1 MILESSVEVN
11 ELTFSCAVLIYFTLI
26 TLKCTYNINVTIF
39 NIFMKIK
46 RWGEI
51 VYVYIQLN

>member
-46 RWGEI
+46 RWGKL
-51 VYVYIQLN
+51 YMYIHN